1 MTKVLT
7 IVVLLFSLN
16 LFAANTSKDV
26 VTETREDSIM
36 LPVEPVTVKLRSEGN
51 QQYLTAKIDL
61 EVTSK
66 KSALELTEKKA
77 LLRSAIIRIISSK
90 SLKDFSTAQ
99 GKESLKEQIIT
110 ELNRYTSNGK
120 IKYLYFTDFV
130 IQ

>member
-1 MTKVLT
+1 MRKVFT
-7 IVVLLFSLN
+7 IMFLLVSFN
-16 LFAANTSKDV
+16 LFAANN
-26 VTETREDSIM
+26 TETREDSIM
-36 LPVEPVTVKLRSEGN
+36 LPVEPVTVKLHSEGN
-51 QQYLTAKIDL
+51 QQYLTTKIDL

-90 SLKDFSTAQ
+90 SLKDFSTVQ
-99 GKESLKEQIIT
+99 GKENLKEQIIT